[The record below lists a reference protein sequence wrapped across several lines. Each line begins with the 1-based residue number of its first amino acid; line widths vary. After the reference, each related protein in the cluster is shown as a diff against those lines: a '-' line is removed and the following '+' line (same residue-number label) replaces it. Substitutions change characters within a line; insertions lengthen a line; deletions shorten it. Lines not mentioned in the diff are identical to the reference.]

1 MRTTLILLSIALMLA
16 CGGEPKANKSGDE
29 SQASAAD
36 KTGKNHEAQAKAA
49 DRSIELEK
57 FGLKVDVPAGVRA
70 SDAVVGEGMMIK
82 GPGLVLT
89 VEISTDATPKT
100 LGDAKQEADI
110 YTPQNIQE
118 ETLEDGWTLTFE
130 NKGGMGTNY
139 WVQSR
144 REIDGTSYWCS
155 TTAAQ
160 VEQQAHAL
168 AACKSLRK

>member
-1 MRTTLILLSIALMLA
+1 MLA
-16 CGGEPKANKSGDE
+16 CGGEPKADTIGDKA
-29 SQASAAD
+29 QANAAD
-36 KTGKNHEAQAKAA
+36 KTGKPDKAGKTDKAQAKPTA

-57 FGLKVDVPAGVRA
+57 FGLKVDVPDGVRA

-89 VEISTDATPKT
+89 VEVATEATPKT
-100 LGDAKQEADI
+100 LSDAKQEADM
-110 YTPQNIQE
+110 YSPQNFQE
-118 ETLEDGWTLTFE
+118 ETLADGWTMTFE

-144 REIDGTSYWCS
+144 REINGTIYWCS

-168 AACKSLRK
+168 AACKSLRR